1 MRFCLSLLLLIPSL
15 AWADVSAVLIGVS
28 DYKDGSGITDLNGP
42 KNDVALLNDVLSRRN
57 ITQIDMLADG
67 VEGAALPTRAAILE
81 SLNAKA
87 ASAQPGDFV
96 YIHFSGHGTQQQD
109 LDGDETDGRDE
120 VILPIDAGKA
130 DPSTGLI
137 TNAITDDELGQA
149 IDRIRA
155 KGADVW
161 LVLDSCHS
169 GSGLRAGGA
178 EVATRYVDPAILGVS
193 LGGQSTLRDDPVM
206 TDLPA
211 SAGGVIAFYAAQS
224 SELAREIK
232 METSDGASEYYGL
245 FSSRLAARLDSNA
258 GASFRQLFQ
267 SVLRDMNDSSV
278 PGAARMQ
285 TPLWEGA
292 LIDAAVF
299 GNASTSSL
307 RRFDVR
313 GDQFLAGQVHGLS
326 DGTLVGL
333 VAEANAPAD
342 AVIGHAQLELTD
354 ATSAFLRPVDASC
367 APRTDAPCPVSG
379 TLPDAAKFGQVIA
392 RPVDLAI
399 RFSVPIDVATGA
411 PLPAGDPVLA
421 ALEAAI
427 DQSSQA
433 ASLSDSDFDVEVGWD
448 GTALWFGP
456 RATLQG
462 QHIGLRWRPDTRP
475 LAEVVTQIAKAE
487 TLDRLLTS
495 LTAGTSAANPNPV
508 RVTGTTLPVSLSHVL
523 AVDTPISPIRECT
536 RAQQQRDPALM
547 STLGE
552 ATTFKQCDGVQF
564 EAQGLAPGA
573 RDVNRIHIDAKY
585 CIHND
590 YVRVEDRAAAT
601 AIGNQMTLCSNCPDG
616 YNAGDERVFI
626 VVSEAADNSPA
637 LNLSGLIENCGA
649 GFETRSIRADRVD
662 DFLASLT
669 QGRATR
675 GNLGQ
680 LGLSSIWVDR
690 YRWTILPKEIVLT
703 GAVVE

>member
-1 MRFCLSLLLLIPSL
+1 MRFFLSLLFLIPTF
-15 AWADVSAVLIGVS
+15 AWADISAVLIGVS

-42 KNDVALLNDVLSRRN
+42 KNDVALMNDVLTRLDVA
-57 ITQIDMLADG
+57 QIDMLADG
-67 VEGAALPTRAAILE
+67 VEGAALPTRIAILE
-81 SLNAKA
+81 SLAAKA
-87 ASAQPGDFV
+87 ESAAPGDFV

-130 DPSTGLI
+130 DPGTGLI

-155 KGADVW
+155 NGANVW

-178 EVATRYVDPAILGVS
+178 EVATRYVDPATLGVT
-193 LGGQSTLRDDPVM
+193 LDGQSTRVEDAVM
-206 TDLPA
+206 AEMPE

-224 SELAREIK
+224 SELAREIQIG
-232 METSDGASEYYGL
+232 TSDGASEYYGL
-245 FSSRLAARLDSNA
+245 FSSRLAARLDSGA

-285 TPLWEGA
+285 TPLWEGD

-299 GNASTSSL
+299 GDASTSSL
-307 RRFDVR
+307 RRFEVR

-326 DGTLVGL
+326 DGTLIGL

-342 AVIGHAQLELTD
+342 ALIGHAQLELTD
-354 ATSAFLRPVDASC
+354 ATSAFLRPVDATC
-367 APRTDAPCPVSG
+367 APRMDTPCAMSG
-379 TLPDAAKFGQVIA
+379 TLPSGAKFGQVIA

-399 RFSVPIDVATGA
+399 RFSAPIDAATGA
-411 PLPAGDPVLA
+411 PLLVGDPIRTA
-421 ALEAAI
+421 FEAAI
-427 DQSSQA
+427 DQSTQA
-433 ASLSDSDFDVEVGWD
+433 ASLSESDFDVEVGWD

-456 RATLQG
+456 RATLKG
-462 QHIGLRWRPDTRP
+462 QHIGLRWQQGDRLLSD
-475 LAEVVTQIAKAE
+475 VVTQIAKAE

-495 LTAGTSAANPNPV
+495 LTATTSPLNPNPV
-508 RVTGTTLPVSLSHVL
+508 RIQGTTLPVSLSNVL
-523 AVDTPISPIRECT
+523 AVDTPVSPIRECT
-536 RAQQQRDPALM
+536 RAQQQRDPALAA
-547 STLGE
+547 TLGD
-552 ATTFKQCDGVQF
+552 AAVFKQCDGVQF

-590 YVRVEDRAAAT
+590 YARVEDRAAAT
-601 AIGNQMTLCSNCPDG
+601 ALGGQMTLCSNCPDG

-626 VVSEAADNSPA
+626 VVSEAANNSPA
-637 LNLSGLIENCGA
+637 LNLSGLIENCGT
-649 GFETRSIRADRVD
+649 GFETRSARAVRVD

-690 YRWTILPKEIVLT
+690 YRWTILPKEIVL
-703 GAVVE
+703 GGVAAE